1 MNSSKADN
9 LVYRSGVGMMMVND
23 DGLIFVA
30 DRSDMSESAW
40 QMPQG
45 GIDDGET
52 PSAAALRELAEEV
65 GTDKLELI
73 AETRNWLA
81 YDFPADIKKQV
92 WKGRYRGQRQ
102 KWFLFRFTGTT
113 PTSISMPTTENS
125 IAGSGLSQKQF
136 WNLSCPSNVG
146 FMKMCSTHFLFRSR
160 DFATDK
166 IRRPDLFS
174 FRYTQ

>member
-1 MNSSKADN
+1 MNSSAADD

-30 DRSDMSESAW
+30 DRSDVSRSAW

-81 YDFPADIKKQV
+81 YDFPADIKKQA

-102 KWFLFRFTGTT
+102 KWFLFRFTGTDDDIDLDAHNREFDSWKWIEPET
-113 PTSISMPTTENS
+113 VLELIVPFKRRLYEDVLNS
-125 IAGSGLSQKQF
+125 FSGPLTRLH
-136 WNLSCPSNVG
+136 N
-146 FMKMCSTHFLFRSR
+146 R
-160 DFATDK
+160 
-166 IRRPDLFS
+166 
-174 FRYTQ
+174 

>member
-1 MNSSKADN
+1 MNSSTTDN

-30 DRSDMSESAW
+30 ARSDMSESAW

-102 KWFLFRFTGTT
+102 KWFLFRFTGTDDDIDLDSHNREFDSWKWIEPET
-113 PTSISMPTTENS
+113 VLELIVPFKRRLYEDVLDSF
-125 IAGSGLSQKQF
+125 SGPLTR
-136 WNLSCPSNVG
+136 L
-146 FMKMCSTHFLFRSR
+146 HDR
-160 DFATDK
+160 
-166 IRRPDLFS
+166 
-174 FRYTQ
+174 